1 MVDHDAVGE
10 QIREIA
16 DRLVLPRFRKLV
28 EGDVEEKSPGD
39 LVTVVDVEVERE
51 LTAYLRGL
59 GGTSVVVGEEA
70 VAADPGVLEAGRR
83 AERAWV
89 IDPIDGTR

>member
-1 MVDHDAVGE
+1 MVDHAAVGE
-10 QIREIA
+10 RIREIA

-59 GGTSVVVGEEA
+59 GRRYVG
-70 VAADPGVLEAGRR
+70 GGGRGGGGRR
-83 AERAWV
+83 PRGARGRS
-89 IDPIDGTR
+89 IGPSGPG